1 MTRCHFLTNRYQHFS
16 LSIIKFGEI
25 KWNRITRHYVSGVM
39 LKGSTERHGVTPRHR
54 ASQDHAEL
62 QHPVEAHRVKM
73 PNVNLISKL
82 SRTFA
87 KRNSRLWITMAVE
100 LCSIKSFHHKRKFA
114 VKLLR
119 MRIFKLNLELCV
131 KLMLAYKSNRLV
143 SSTSLPKV
151 LIKIIIL
158 GVKRRRKRLS
168 NYRPWNDYEKDKRE
182 TKMLRRRQKWDTES
196 R

>member
-39 LKGSTERHGVTPRHR
+39 LKGSTERHGVTPRHS
-54 ASQDHAEL
+54 ASQDRAGL
-62 QHPVEAHRVKM
+62 QHPVETHRVKM
-73 PNVNLISKL
+73 PNVILISKL

-87 KRNSRLWITMAVE
+87 NGNSRLWIAVVVK
-100 LCSIKSFHHKRKFA
+100 LCLIKSFHHKRKFS

-131 KLMLAYKSNRLV
+131 KLMLAYKSNRMV
-143 SSTSLPKV
+143 SSTSHPKYW
-151 LIKIIIL
+151 LK
-158 GVKRRRKRLS
+158 
-168 NYRPWNDYEKDKRE
+168 
-182 TKMLRRRQKWDTES
+182 
-196 R
+196 